1 MIDICRPTPDEA
13 FSKEAVVMRNQ
24 GLVYIAI
31 LIIIAGVVLL
41 LGNIFAIDF
50 GAYCFPLGLILL
62 GLFVLLRP
70 RAVAPGTRSSTVLI
84 GDFDRAGPGELSAE
98 EYWGFIVDANF
109 DLTKYDVPPG
119 ETIIRGF
126 SFIGEVEIFAP
137 ADVGVAINGAS
148 FVTTLKIGGEEE
160 ETSILSPANWKSD
173 GYKMAERRV
182 RFDLTQFIGD
192 IKLRRF

>member
-1 MIDICRPTPDEA
+1 
-13 FSKEAVVMRNQ
+13 MRNQ

-31 LIIIAGVVLL
+31 LIILAGVVLL
-41 LGNIFAIDF
+41 VGNLFAIDF

-62 GLFVLLRP
+62 GLFVLFRP
-70 RAVAPGTRSSTVLI
+70 RAVAPGARSSTVLI

-98 EYWGFIVDANF
+98 EYWGVIVDAGY
-109 DLTKYDVPPG
+109 DLTKYDVQPG
-119 ETIIRGF
+119 ETLIRGF
-126 SFIGEVEIFAP
+126 SFIGEIEIFAP

-148 FVTTLKIGGEEE
+148 FVTTLKIDGGEE
-160 ETSILSPANWKSD
+160 ETSILSPVNWKSD

-192 IKLRRF
+192 IKVRRF

>member
-1 MIDICRPTPDEA
+1 
-13 FSKEAVVMRNQ
+13 MRNQ

-31 LIIIAGVVLL
+31 LIIIAGVMLL
-41 LGNIFAIDF
+41 LGNLFAIDF
-50 GAYCFPLGLILL
+50 GAFCFPFGLILL

-70 RAVAPGTRSSTVLI
+70 RAVAPGTRSSAVLI

-98 EYWGFIVDANF
+98 EYWGFIVDADY

-119 ETIIRGF
+119 ETLIRGF
-126 SFIGEVEIFAP
+126 SFIGDIQIFAP
-137 ADVGVAINGAS
+137 ADLGVAINGAS
-148 FVTTLKIGGEEE
+148 FVTTLKIDGEEE
-160 ETSILSPANWKSD
+160 ETSILSAVDWKSD

-192 IKLRRF
+192 IKVRRF